1 MRLSKINKH
10 LVTSALAVM
19 LALGVSLPTMAQN
32 KAPKMTKQERVCLR
46 NGNKLYEKKRYAE
59 AEVEYRKALQANPA
73 SEKAQFNLAT
83 ALMRQGNVNAQQDDE
98 KNPMNQA
105 EGILTNLAKG
115 AQDKQLRGKACYDL
129 GNIAYGRQDYGKA
142 VEFYKHA
149 LRCNPDDDQARDN
162 LRLAQ
167 LKKQQQDKQNQN
179 KDQNKDK
186 QNQNKDKQDQNKDNQ
201 DQNKDKQDQN
211 KDKQNQ
217 NQNQDKQD
225 QNKDKQNQ
233 NQDKQDQNQNQQNG
247 QPKQQQGM
255 SQQNA
260 EQVLKAMQDQERATQ
275 QRINARQAQQRRG
288 ERARTN
294 RKW

>member
-1 MRLSKINKH
+1 MRLNKINKH
-10 LVTSALAVM
+10 LMIPALVAV
-19 LALGVSLPTMAQN
+19 LALGISVPAVAQN

-83 ALMRQGNVNAQQDDE
+83 ALMRQGSVTSQENDD
-98 KNPMNQA
+98 KNPMKQA
-105 EGILTNLAKG
+105 EGILTDLAKG

-149 LRCNPDDDQARDN
+149 LRCNPDDDQARQN

-167 LKKQQQDKQNQN
+167 LKKQQQDQN
-179 KDQNKDK
+179 KDQNKDQDK
-186 QNQNKDKQDQNKDNQ
+186 NQDQNKDQNKDNKDQNKDDNKDKQDQNQGKQNQ
-201 DQNKDKQDQN
+201 DQ
-211 KDKQNQ
+211 QNQ
-217 NQNQDKQD
+217 NQNQD
-225 QNKDKQNQ
+225 QNEN
-233 NQDKQDQNQNQQNG
+233 
-247 QPKQQQGM
+247 KQQQQGGM

-260 EQVLKAMQDQERATQ
+260 EQVLKAMQDRERATQ
-275 QRINARQAQQRRG
+275 QRINAQQAQQQRH
-288 ERARTN
+288 ERQRTN
-294 RKW
+294 KKW